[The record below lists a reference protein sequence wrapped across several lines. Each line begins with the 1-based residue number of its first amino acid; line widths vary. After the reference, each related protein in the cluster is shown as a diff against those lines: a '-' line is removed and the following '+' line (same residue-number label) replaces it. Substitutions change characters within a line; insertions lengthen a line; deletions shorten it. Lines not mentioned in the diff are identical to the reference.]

1 MIAKKKLSFFIL
13 IILFLIM
20 GTTMVFASENTTQT
34 ICEEDSSNV
43 DYNQHDL
50 YMDSNDNK
58 AVNENNIDKS
68 YVDESKASGNSDGSN
83 QLKLN
88 TTVENKSVSLVY
100 DTGKEVVITKNI
112 TTVNGKPDVTK
123 LGVDYAYA
131 DEKVYILFLV
141 LKYVV

>member
-1 MIAKKKLSFFIL
+1 MIAKKKLSFFLL

-20 GTTMVFASENTTQT
+20 GTTMVSASENTTQT

-68 YVDESKASGNSDGSN
+68 YVDESKASGNSGGSN

-131 DEKVYILFLV
+131 DKNGV
-141 LKYVV
+141 